1 MTGMSSISCEIM
13 MHCMICY
20 LAGGSYHD
28 IHATVSISKSSFYR
42 LVWHTIDCIN
52 RISALEVKLPSRDQ
66 LNSIQEGFK
75 RISTDGVMNGC
86 VRALDGYLLRITAP
100 SFREC
105 RNVTAYFSGH
115 YCTYGVNVQAMC
127 DTDCHFFF
135 FALAAPGKTNDIVAL
150 CKTSLRFFCSIRL
163 CLLNNRAFGST
174 VFWSTTFF

>member
-1 MTGMSSISCEIM
+1 
-13 MHCMICY
+13 MICY